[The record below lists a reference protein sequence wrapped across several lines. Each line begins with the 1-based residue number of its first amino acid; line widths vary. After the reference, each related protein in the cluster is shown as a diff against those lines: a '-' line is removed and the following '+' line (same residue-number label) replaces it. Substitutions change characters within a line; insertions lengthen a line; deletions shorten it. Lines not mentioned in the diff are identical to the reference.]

1 LRYVFIAK
9 WGLQMNLMTKTED
22 LFSLTLDHSEATYL
36 DREKLLER
44 QRRVQAAFDPK
55 GLADLKTMVDAY
67 IAGTRDLS
75 AMEFYLEFEQACAL
89 VLFHTLPRRGERNKH
104 ANGLQQTYG
113 DHIRLMML
121 GFDKFD
127 ESDMD
132 WVMTRRWMDPISIER
147 PELEESVQ
155 RYLDLKFS
163 RSEKVAVW
171 ITSALHDYGKIFRRG
186 YGLDA
191 EDAAPLCEDLVE
203 ALAPDGMSELIHY
216 GIRNHDLIEYT
227 ISGDTPASFI
237 TAPLMD
243 VPESVRDRAM
253 PMLGIIQHIGAASLG
268 EGRLSGAKLEI
279 YNACCDGSIVADG
292 SIAARLGRM
301 LYGPRAVP
309 DAQATA
315 KAQAQLDAMDAG
327 VRADLEALLE
337 DTVLLGWEPIYDMVE
352 ETETDEAASVA
363 RQIKALEITHQLW
376 SDAGKPE
383 HVVYARPHLLVKAA
397 GADGDT
403 SRAGNEDTMADLLN
417 GAKALILR

>member
-1 LRYVFIAK
+1 
-9 WGLQMNLMTKTED
+9 MNVMTSTRD

-36 DREKLLER
+36 NNAALMDR
-44 QRRVQAAFDPK
+44 QRRVQAAYDPE
-55 GLADLKTMVDAY
+55 GLSRLKEMVDAY
-67 IAGTRDLS
+67 IAGESELS
-75 AMEFYLEFEQACAL
+75 AMDFYLEFEQATCL

-127 ESDMD
+127 ENDMD

-147 PELEESVQ
+147 PELETSVQ
-155 RYLDLKFS
+155 RYLDFDFTK
-163 RSEKVAVW
+163 SEKVAIW

-203 ALAPDGMSELIHY
+203 ALAPEGTAELIHY

-237 TAPLMD
+237 KAPLAD
-243 VPESVRDRAM
+243 VPEHVRHRAL

-279 YNACCDGSIVADG
+279 YNACCDGSIVEDG

-301 LYGPRAVP
+301 LYGPTAVP
-309 DAQATA
+309 DADATA
-315 KAQAQLDAMDAG
+315 KAQVALDGLDADR
-327 VRADLEALLE
+327 RARFEDVLA
-337 DTVLLGWEPIYDMVE
+337 DTVLLGWEPVHEMI
-352 ETETDEAASVA
+352 TEAEADEASAVS
-363 RQIKALEITHQLW
+363 RQFEALDLVHTLW
-376 SDAGKPE
+376 TQNGSPE
-383 HVVYARPHLLVKAA
+383 HVVFARPHEMVKSTAS
-397 GADGDT
+397 DGDK

>member
-292 SIAARLGRM
+292 SIAARLARLRHAWVGCFTARARCLM
-301 LYGPRAVP
+301 L
-309 DAQATA
+309 
-315 KAQAQLDAMDAG
+315 
-327 VRADLEALLE
+327 
-337 DTVLLGWEPIYDMVE
+337 
-352 ETETDEAASVA
+352 
-363 RQIKALEITHQLW
+363 RQRQRHRRNLMRWTQEC
-376 SDAGKPE
+376 E
-383 HVVYARPHLLVKAA
+383 R
-397 GADGDT
+397 
-403 SRAGNEDTMADLLN
+403 
-417 GAKALILR
+417 ILRRCSKTRCCSGGSRFTTWWKRPRRTKLRRSRVRSRRLRSRISFGAMLASQSMSSMPVRICW